1 MKQKKKSPFD
11 KYKNWI
17 GMGLVLLVF
26 IIVLLV
32 VGKPSQ
38 SKSKPSSK
46 KVSSSSETERTVRAP
61 RAQKKRSSADRLA
74 EKAQRK
80 LERERKREEKRK
92 GGTTGEARIS
102 RTERSTRETRT
113 GMRTSSESGYVLK
126 GIFVDERGE
135 RYALFG
141 ERRTR
146 NGDMVAGRKIHEVE
160 SDRVSVEYGGS
171 TYEVKIGNSLY

>member
-17 GMGLVLLVF
+17 GMGLVLFVF
-26 IIVLLV
+26 VVVLLI

-38 SKSKPSSK
+38 SKSTTTAK
-46 KVSSSSETERTVRAP
+46 KAKSTDTERTVKP
-61 RAQKKRSSADRLA
+61 SHVKKKISSEDRLA
-74 EKAQRK
+74 AKAQKK
-80 LERERKREEKRK
+80 LERERKREERK
-92 GGTTGEARIS
+92 KAGTGGGGITSTAQGSS
-102 RTERSTRETRT
+102 RQTRSSSKSSAET
-113 GMRTSSESGYVLK
+113 GYVLK

-141 ERRTR
+141 DHRTR
-146 NGDMVAGRKIHEVE
+146 NGDVVAGRKIQQVE
-160 SDRVSVEYGGS
+160 PDRVSVEYGGS